1 MHKYYLFLRYGNKN
15 MANAKT
21 IKKIE
26 GLKKAT
32 TTAIIRCKRLCCH
45 LKKQRNNPIVVVVV
59 KAKKTQQQ
67 NKQHPEIF
75 SHSNHIYAI
84 FYVK

>member
-1 MHKYYLFLRYGNKN
+1 MQ
-15 MANAKT
+15 
-21 IKKIE
+21 
-26 GLKKAT
+26 KAVLPFEET
-32 TTAIIRCKRLCCH
+32 E
-45 LKKQRNNPIVVVVV
+45 KQRNNPTVVVVV